1 MAKTANAIKEKK
13 YSFKATKLQISMN
26 FNEILLEVVD
36 EALSSL
42 GEAAKN
48 EIYNLLEKTFK
59 ITKDQIPQ
67 RVQDF
72 SYSMEQI
79 FGVGARYLEALL
91 MKKLHARIGK
101 NLRLTLSTQNFTFPL
116 YVDSLLRAL
125 EDDSENM
132 CSIDI
137 CMDNFEEYIIPPA
150 TKTRGVEK
158 FR

>member
-1 MAKTANAIKEKK
+1 MTKTANAIKEKK
-13 YSFKATKLQISMN
+13 CSFKATRLQTSMN

-42 GEAAKN
+42 GEAAKT
-48 EIYNLLEKTFK
+48 EIYNLLEDTFK
-59 ITKDQIPQ
+59 ITKEQIPQ

-72 SYSMEQI
+72 SDSIEQI

-137 CMDNFEEYIIPPA
+137 CMDNCEEYIIPPA
-150 TKTRGVEK
+150 TKTYGVKK